1 MALKEF
7 TLEGMRY
14 MGVEDSCQVKFRTH
28 MVIHHTCV
36 VHVKVGKHVD
46 LLARGIAPWIA
57 GSNPV
62 AVLSKSA
69 L

>member
-7 TLEGMRY
+7 TLERVRY
-14 MGVEDSCQVKFRTH
+14 MDVEDCCQVKVRTQ
-28 MVIHHTCV
+28 MTIQHTCV

-62 AVLSKSA
+62 TVLSKSA